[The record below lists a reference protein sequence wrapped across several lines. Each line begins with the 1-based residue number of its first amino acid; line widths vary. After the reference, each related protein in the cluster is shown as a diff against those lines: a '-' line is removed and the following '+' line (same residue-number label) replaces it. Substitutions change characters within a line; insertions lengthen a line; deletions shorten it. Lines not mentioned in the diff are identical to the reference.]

1 MKTLYY
7 AIRFLLRTK
16 SYTIINLLG
25 LAFSLACC
33 IILLRYIHRELTV
46 DTHCID
52 RNQVYGVQT
61 TFEGNR
67 VLSVAEIGSR
77 DSVYIDNSGI
87 VTRSRIV
94 LLENDYLTYQSNR
107 IPVQA
112 MAADSAYFE
121 LFPYRVLQG
130 SVSLEDPASVL
141 LMEGFAKKLFGK
153 ENPIGKILTYSN
165 GKEIRVTGILEEP
178 INKRMFNF
186 GLVLSSKLSSLWE
199 RMPLDF
205 IRFTSETEV
214 MKANKAGS
222 YPRFINQDA
231 RSGDSRKYT
240 FSLVPISDMY
250 WDRALIGR
258 SGPDMLVSGNRSQLF
273 ILGGICLLILL
284 AGVMN
289 FINLY
294 LVLMV
299 KRGKVYSLRKVFGA
313 DRKALFKQ
321 IFIENFLL
329 IAASMIVAWLI
340 VEVTNIPVSSMFG
353 SQLMYTA
360 FDGILSFSI
369 LLFLPLLVSIYAFVQ
384 CQRSL
389 LAVSIRKVG
398 TDNHSVRLRMIFLFL
413 QYMIT
418 FLLVVLSIYFSKQ
431 LNFMLHT
438 DPGFRVES
446 VIQANLIY
454 ESRDFAV
461 YTMETIKQRQE
472 RITEIDQL
480 MKSCPDIQYWTTGH
494 SSILGDYYSTNFQ
507 SVKGETVAL
516 LQSYVT
522 PDFFKVF
529 NLAFVDGSLPEM
541 DEDSRNRVAV
551 VNRAALKALGYTQ
564 CEGAMLVDEMMK
576 RNVPDFPA
584 QPIVAVIDDYY
595 DGHISTG
602 VHPMVFMVGSQLDGD
617 LYQIYC
623 HSGKEQAVIDYLKSI
638 QKKVYG
644 TEDFKYSLLKDDV
657 AELYKNDRQIASVY
671 ALFACI
677 AIVIV
682 CLGLFGI
689 SLFDIRQRSH
699 EVAIRKV
706 NGASLKDLYLLLG
719 RKYLVILGGAFAV
732 ALPLSWYLI
741 YEYTKD
747 FVVKAPIG
755 IGIFLIALLLVGGI
769 SLGTLFWQINK
780 IAHIDP
786 AKIIKTE

>member
-1 MKTLYY
+1 
-7 AIRFLLRTK
+7 
-16 SYTIINLLG
+16 
-25 LAFSLACC
+25 
-33 IILLRYIHRELTV
+33 
-46 DTHCID
+46 
-52 RNQVYGVQT
+52 
-61 TFEGNR
+61 
-67 VLSVAEIGSR
+67 
-77 DSVYIDNSGI
+77 
-87 VTRSRIV
+87 
-94 LLENDYLTYQSNR
+94 
-107 IPVQA
+107 
-112 MAADSAYFE
+112 
-121 LFPYRVLQG
+121 
-130 SVSLEDPASVL
+130 
-141 LMEGFAKKLFGK
+141 
-153 ENPIGKILTYSN
+153 
-165 GKEIRVTGILEEP
+165 
-178 INKRMFNF
+178 
-186 GLVLSSKLSSLWE
+186 
-199 RMPLDF
+199 
-205 IRFTSETEV
+205 
-214 MKANKAGS
+214 
-222 YPRFINQDA
+222 
-231 RSGDSRKYT
+231 
-240 FSLVPISDMY
+240 
-250 WDRALIGR
+250 
-258 SGPDMLVSGNRSQLF
+258 
-273 ILGGICLLILL
+273 
-284 AGVMN
+284 
-289 FINLY
+289 
-294 LVLMV
+294 
-299 KRGKVYSLRKVFGA
+299 
-313 DRKALFKQ
+313 
-321 IFIENFLL
+321 
-329 IAASMIVAWLI
+329 MIVAWLI
-340 VEVTNIPVSSMFG
+340 VEVTNISISSMFG

-389 LAVSIRKVG
+389 LAISIQKVG
-398 TDNHSVRLRMIFLFL
+398 TDNRSVRSRMVFLFL

-418 FLLVVLSIYFSKQ
+418 FLLVVLSIYFGKQ

-446 VIQANLIY
+446 VIQANMIY
-454 ESRDFAV
+454 ESRDFSA
-461 YTMETIKQRQE
+461 YTMETIKQRQK

-494 SSILGDYYSTNFQ
+494 SSILGAYYSTNFQ
-507 SVKGETVAL
+507 NVKGETVAL

-522 PDFFKVF
+522 PEFFKVF
-529 NLAFVDGSLPEM
+529 NLAFVEGSLPEM

-564 CEGAMLVDEMMK
+564 CEGAMLVDERMK

-602 VHPMVFMVGSQLDGD
+602 IHPMVFMVGSYLDGD

-689 SLFDIRQRSH
+689 SLFDIRQRSR

-719 RKYLVILGGAFAV
+719 RKYLIILSGAFAV

-747 FVVKAPIG
+747 FVVKAPIS
-755 IGIFLIALLLVGGI
+755 IGIFFIALLLVGGI

-780 IAHIDP
+780 IAYIDP
-786 AKIIKTE
+786 AKIMKTE

>member
-1 MKTLYY
+1 MNRRQEIT
-7 AIRFLLRTK
+7 FLISPLPVSAMTSHGFTK
-16 SYTIINLLG
+16 P
-25 LAFSLACC
+25 
-33 IILLRYIHRELTV
+33 
-46 DTHCID
+46 
-52 RNQVYGVQT
+52 
-61 TFEGNR
+61 
-67 VLSVAEIGSR
+67 
-77 DSVYIDNSGI
+77 
-87 VTRSRIV
+87 
-94 LLENDYLTYQSNR
+94 NR
-107 IPVQA
+107 IP
-112 MAADSAYFE
+112 
-121 LFPYRVLQG
+121 
-130 SVSLEDPASVL
+130 
-141 LMEGFAKKLFGK
+141 
-153 ENPIGKILTYSN
+153 N
-165 GKEIRVTGILEEP
+165 
-178 INKRMFNF
+178 
-186 GLVLSSKLSSLWE
+186 
-199 RMPLDF
+199 
-205 IRFTSETEV
+205 
-214 MKANKAGS
+214 
-222 YPRFINQDA
+222 
-231 RSGDSRKYT
+231 
-240 FSLVPISDMY
+240 
-250 WDRALIGR
+250 
-258 SGPDMLVSGNRSQLF
+258 
-273 ILGGICLLILL
+273 
-284 AGVMN
+284 
-289 FINLY
+289 
-294 LVLMV
+294 
-299 KRGKVYSLRKVFGA
+299 
-313 DRKALFKQ
+313 
-321 IFIENFLL
+321 
-329 IAASMIVAWLI
+329 
-340 VEVTNIPVSSMFG
+340 
-353 SQLMYTA
+353 
-360 FDGILSFSI
+360 
-369 LLFLPLLVSIYAFVQ
+369 
-384 CQRSL
+384 
-389 LAVSIRKVG
+389 
-398 TDNHSVRLRMIFLFL
+398 
-413 QYMIT
+413 
-418 FLLVVLSIYFSKQ
+418 
-431 LNFMLHT
+431 
-438 DPGFRVES
+438 
-446 VIQANLIY
+446 
-454 ESRDFAV
+454 
-461 YTMETIKQRQE
+461 
-472 RITEIDQL
+472 
-480 MKSCPDIQYWTTGH
+480 
-494 SSILGDYYSTNFQ
+494 
-507 SVKGETVAL
+507 
-516 LQSYVT
+516 YVT